1 MIKLTDELFEKIA
14 NTVPVDVFEKL
25 MKDCSKQ
32 KPNTDEHKMVLIQK
46 VVNEYLPDVKF
57 SVDDNSD
64 DIIV

>member
-25 MKDCSKQ
+25 MEDFSKCR
-32 KPNTDEHKMVLIQK
+32 PNTDEHKMVLIQK
-46 VVNEYLPDVKF
+46 VVNKYLPDVKF
-57 SVDDNSD
+57 SIDDDGN

>member
-25 MKDCSKQ
+25 MKDCSTQ

-57 SVDDNSD
+57 SVDDNGD